1 MIILSCHTKPVKGD
15 YLKICPQT
23 VTITTT
29 YAIIAIMVDD
39 LARWLRRQFELNPS
53 LNQTGLAIQIG
64 VGQSTVSSWL
74 RGAAT
79 PSYQNCIRLAEYF
92 KAPKDEVLH
101 LAGYAPRQ
109 EKQAADET
117 RPDYEDLTFKQLL
130 DLLRQLS
137 PEEREEVLHYAL
149 FRFRR
154 RERPEPPATGRE
166 AGATASDTT
175 T

>member
-1 MIILSCHTKPVKGD
+1 M
-15 YLKICPQT
+15 
-23 VTITTT
+23 
-29 YAIIAIMVDD
+29 
-39 LARWLRRQFELNPS
+39 
-53 LNQTGLAIQIG
+53 NQTTLAMHIG
-64 VGQSTVSSWL
+64 VSQSAVSSWL
-74 RGAAT
+74 RGAST
-79 PSYQNCIRLAEYF
+79 PGYENCLRLAEYF
-92 KAPKDEVLH
+92 NAPQDEVLN

-109 EKQAADET
+109 ETQEVRES
-117 RPDYEDLTFKQLL
+117 RPDYEDLTFRQLL

-154 RERPEPPATGRE
+154 PERPEPPATGRE